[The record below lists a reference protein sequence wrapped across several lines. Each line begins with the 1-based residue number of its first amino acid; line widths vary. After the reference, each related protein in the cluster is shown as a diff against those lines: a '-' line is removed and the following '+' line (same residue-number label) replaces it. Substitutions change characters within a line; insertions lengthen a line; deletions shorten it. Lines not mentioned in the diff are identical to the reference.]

1 MFKLRPKKK
10 EPAPIEKGFLKNTSF
25 DFEAIKSYFEHGG
38 NLDKAL
44 SDRTCNDL
52 DFEEFFMFAD
62 RTTSNVGQQFLYN
75 QLKRP
80 HFTNPDFSDQES
92 LICELQS
99 DPNRRKHIEFA
110 LNKLTAYESYYIAD
124 LFQKEQ
130 LTPPKWYVIIPLLS
144 FLSFLTLSLAII
156 SLKWLMVWGIIALA
170 NFGVHYWNKSNL
182 YQYIGVIP
190 QLLKLNNAAKTIL
203 KGQPFNP
210 KQVPLKGAISFLDGI
225 RSRMAF
231 FKLEAKFEGE
241 LMVFLWSLLELI
253 KMLFLIEPLLLFG
266 VLKNLRNNTDQI
278 RIIFDIVGST
288 DAALSVLR
296 LRKSL
301 EVFCLPEITKQETTI
316 KGEGFYHPLVV
327 NCKPNSINIT
337 NRSVLITGSNMSGK
351 TTFIRSIGLNI
362 IAALTINT
370 CFAKS
375 FTIPG
380 TRVSSA
386 IRINDNLINDKSYY
400 LDEVITIGE
409 MIKQANS
416 AQFNLFLLDEL
427 FKGTNTIERVAAGK
441 AVLSQLNRGNSIVIV
456 STHDV
461 ELAAMLADEYD
472 LYYFSEHI
480 DKGQISFDY
489 ELKPGV
495 LKKGNAIALLK
506 LYGYPATIIAE
517 ADKISGQLATEKSAQ
532 DIYS

>member
-1 MFKLRPKKK
+1 MFKLRTRKKQPHP
-10 EPAPIEKGFLKNTSF
+10 EENGNLKNTSF
-25 DFEAIKSYFEHGG
+25 NFETIKSYFIQEG

-52 DFEEFFMFAD
+52 DFDEFFMFTD

-80 HFTNPDFSDQES
+80 QYTNPDFTDQES
-92 LICELQS
+92 LIGELQENS
-99 DPNRRKHIEFA
+99 TRKKEIEIA
-110 LNKLTAYESYYIAD
+110 LKKLTAYECYTIAD

-130 LTPPKWYVIIPLLS
+130 LTPPKWFAIIPVLS

-156 SLKWLMVWGIIALA
+156 NLKWLMIWGIVALA

-182 YQYIGVIP
+182 YQYIGVLP
-190 QLLKLNNAAKTIL
+190 QLLKLNAAAKTIL
-203 KGQPFNP
+203 KSQPSNP
-210 KQVPLKGAISFLDGI
+210 NPIPIKEAIGFLDGI
-225 RSRMAF
+225 RYRMAIF
-231 FKLEAKFEGE
+231 RLEAKFESD
-241 LMVFLWSLLELI
+241 LMVFLWSILEYI
-253 KMLFLIEPLLLFG
+253 KIVFLIEPLLLFG
-266 VLKNLRNNTDQI
+266 VLKKIRAHKDQI
-278 RIIFDIVGST
+278 RIIFLFVGST

-296 LRKSL
+296 LRNRL
-301 EVFCLPEITKQETTI
+301 DAYCLPKITTKENAI
-316 KGEGFYHPLVV
+316 RGEDFYHPLVV
-327 NCKPNSINIT
+327 NCIPNSINIT

-351 TTFIRSIGLNI
+351 TTFIRSIGLNM
-362 IAALTINT
+362 IAGLSINT

-375 FTIPG
+375 FSIPG
-380 TRVSSA
+380 TSVSSA

-400 LDEVITIGE
+400 LDEVMTIGE

-416 AQFNLFLLDEL
+416 TQFNLFLLDEL

-441 AVLSQLNRGNSIVIV
+441 AVLSELNRSNSLVIV

-461 ELAAMLADEYD
+461 ELAAMLAEEYD

-480 DKGQISFDY
+480 DNGQISFNY

-495 LKKGNAIALLK
+495 SKKGNAIALLK
-506 LYGYPATIIAE
+506 LYGYPDTIIAE
-517 ADKISGQLATEKSAQ
+517 AEKLSAQLAVRTTIAS
-532 DIYS
+532 I